1 MNPSG
6 RRHSRRVPDLEAAPP
21 SKQRTDPEPPK
32 AGTILVTAAVFATAV
47 LVYWPTRLHEF
58 LNWDDPI
65 YVVKNPW
72 IRELS
77 WQNISFIFSH
87 SYFAN
92 YLPVHLLSYLLDHCI
107 WGLSSFGFH
116 LDSVLLHGINAALCL
131 AVVRRITGSFPVAAI
146 SALFFAVHPSHVES
160 VAWVSSRKDL
170 LSMAFLLLS
179 VDAYLRAG
187 RGKAPRW
194 VPYAA
199 SVAWFTLGLLSK
211 VAIVVLPAF
220 LLLLDRYPDP
230 RAPRAAPL
238 PWGRALASKVPFAL
252 VGAVLMAVNSRVQVK
267 AQAAYAHH
275 PLSYLMV
282 KGHAVWNYLA
292 LLTGIP
298 SGRPVYDTPEFAS
311 GLASVAANLAGILVL
326 PAVLWIA
333 HRRRWDALGLGA
345 GWVLA
350 LLLPAILF
358 PLVTYMADRYLY
370 GPSLGFC
377 WLLAAGIVAVG
388 RRMESIRLRA
398 GVTAI
403 LTALPLTL
411 FAYRTIEYDRAWAG
425 SEPLWKYAIARSK
438 DYRVRNN
445 LAQAM
450 MIEKRWADAERLYR
464 QASAVENIVSH
475 QGLAAVYYD
484 THRYPEAQREI
495 ERALEIA
502 HKHGGAYTDLTDA
515 TMEDLAEIEYTAG
528 AIYWVQSQNQKAIE
542 AWEAALRANPR
553 HAGAAQ
559 WLRTA
564 RGEPAPVTT
573 K

>member
-146 SALFFAVHPSHVES
+146 SALLFAVHPSHVES

-282 KGHAVWNYLA
+282 KGHAVWNYIA
-292 LLTGIP
+292 LTAGLRAGNP
-298 SGRPVYDTPEFAS
+298 DYDLPRMGRGFLEIARNVG
-311 GLASVAANLAGILVL
+311 GLVVL
-326 PAVLWIA
+326 PALACLFFRW
-333 HRRRWDALGLGA
+333 RRRTEFLGVA
-345 GWVLA
+345 WFFIT
-350 LLLPAILF
+350 LLPALLF

-370 GPSLGFC
+370 APSLGFC
-377 WLLAAGIVAVG
+377 WVVAAAAVEWSGIRHGRMAWVRFGAAVAVLLILVAG
-388 RRMESIRLRA
+388 YTIQTWRYSGVWKNSES
-398 GVTAI
+398 
-403 LTALPLTL
+403 
-411 FAYRTIEYDRAWAG
+411 
-425 SEPLWKYAIARSK
+425 LWTYAITKSG
-438 DYRVRNN
+438 DYRVFNN
-445 LAQAM
+445 LADVRMSQ
-450 MIEKRWADAERLYR
+450 KRWEEAERLLKIGAQYENVTSYQSLGVLYYGR
-464 QASAVENIVSH
+464 QRFDEALSAT
-475 QGLAAVYYD
+475 D
-484 THRYPEAQREI
+484 
-495 ERALEIA
+495 RALEILSKKGRDPA
-502 HKHGGAYTDLTDA
+502 VS
-515 TMEDLAEIEYTAG
+515 AELHFNRG
-528 AIYWVQSQNQKAIE
+528 AILWSQGDTARAVAE
-542 AWEAALRANPR
+542 WEAALRENPA
-553 HAGAAQ
+553 HAQARE
-559 WLRTA
+559 WLAVA
-564 RGEPAPVTT
+564 RRPAR
-573 K
+573 